1 MKLCEDQAKLR
12 TILKETITLLCR
24 NGLQFNNGLVI
35 DALIGITTDDASTFL
50 LKLEETVGNF
60 DEDGNTEADSD
71 YETVPSKKFRLSR
84 KRSPDGEICSKPN
97 KQHCSDDDN
106 SDPASDIDDVWR
118 TNDDTEDYARNDVD
132 NTNDDG
138 AQDIQHEQ
146 DDADVICVKQEQA
159 CDDGQFA
166 LADQS
171 QGDDTA
177 QNGSIADTFYD
188 GSSTQKQ
195 FSNDLNASHSVPQV
209 RN

>member
-1 MKLCEDQAKLR
+1 M
-12 TILKETITLLCR
+12 
-24 NGLQFNNGLVI
+24 
-35 DALIGITTDDASTFL
+35 
-50 LKLEETVGNF
+50 
-60 DEDGNTEADSD
+60 
-71 YETVPSKKFRLSR
+71 SR

-118 TNDDTEDYARNDVD
+118 TNDDTDDYAKNDVD
-132 NTNDDG
+132 NVDNG
-138 AQDIQHEQ
+138 SKVIQHEQ

-177 QNGSIADTFYD
+177 QNGSIVDTFYD
-188 GSSTQKQ
+188 GTSTQKQ

-209 RN
+209 RS